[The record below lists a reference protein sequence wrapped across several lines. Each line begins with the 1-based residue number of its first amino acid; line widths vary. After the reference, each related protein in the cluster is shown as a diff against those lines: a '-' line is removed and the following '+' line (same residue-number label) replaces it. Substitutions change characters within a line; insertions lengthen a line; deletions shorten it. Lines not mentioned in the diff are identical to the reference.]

1 MDLEELVAI
10 TLVARGVRPNGALVR
25 STMETTLAT
34 CMVARSVRLK
44 LISIMDLVGLE
55 VPTTT
60 MAALTITLE
69 VAELAAQTITIL
81 VGPLT
86 MGVTLAACGVNF
98 EFLIHF

>member
-1 MDLEELVAI
+1 MVLV
-10 TLVARGVRPNGALVR
+10 LL
-25 STMETTLAT
+25 TMETTLAT

-60 MAALTITLE
+60 MATLTITLE
-69 VAELAAQTITIL
+69 VVELAAQTITIL

-86 MGVTLAACGVNF
+86 MGITLAACGDS
-98 EFLIHF
+98 